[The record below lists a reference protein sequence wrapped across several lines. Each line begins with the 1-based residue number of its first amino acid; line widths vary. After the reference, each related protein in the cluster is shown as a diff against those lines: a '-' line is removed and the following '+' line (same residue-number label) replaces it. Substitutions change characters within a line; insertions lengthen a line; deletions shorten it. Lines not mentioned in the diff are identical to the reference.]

1 MNCLSAMIRL
11 TRFIRVLFHFM
22 SKSNEEYLQSLV
34 KVLPNKP
41 GVYQYFDKEGTII
54 YVGKAKDLRKRV
66 SSYFVKSH
74 DSAKTRILVRRIADI
89 KHIVVETETDALLLE
104 NNLIKKYQPR
114 YNVMLKDDKS
124 YPWIVVKREPFP
136 RVFYTRNVIKDGS
149 KYYGPFTS
157 VTLVKTIIELFKQ
170 IYQLRTCKLYLS
182 NENITAGKFKVCLE
196 YHIGNCLGP
205 CVGEQSEDDYNE
217 GIDHIHHI
225 LKGNIGSVIQILK
238 NRMNQYSEDYEFEK
252 AQRIKERLLM
262 LENYQSKSMVV
273 NATISDVDVYSI
285 ADDEN
290 FAYINFLKVVNGAII
305 QVHTIEM
312 KKKLNETKEELLPL
326 GIVAIREKFFSVSK
340 EVIVPFHIDYQIDN
354 VKFIVP
360 VRGDKKKL
368 LELSEKNVKFYRL
381 EKLKHIENVDPQ
393 KHTKRILNTLK
404 TDLRLQELPVHIECF
419 DNSNIQG
426 SNPVA
431 ACVVFK
437 NAKPASKEYRHFNI
451 KTVEGPDDFASM
463 EEVIYRRYKRMLEEE
478 KDLPQL
484 IIIDGGKGQ
493 LSSAVKS
500 LDKLNLRGRIAIIG
514 IAKKLE
520 EIYFPGDSVPLYLD
534 KNSESL
540 KVIQYARNE
549 AHRFGITFHRNQRSK
564 NFITSDLD
572 QIKGI
577 GEKTKEILFAEFG
590 TLKKI
595 KEAGLDKLSEKIG
608 ASKAKIIVNHFSSKK

>member
-1 MNCLSAMIRL
+1 
-11 TRFIRVLFHFM
+11 M
-22 SKSNEEYLQSLV
+22 SKSIETYLQSLV

-41 GVYQYFDKEGTII
+41 GVYQYYDKDGVII

-66 SSYFVKSH
+66 SSYFVKNQ
-74 DSAKTRILVRRIADI
+74 DSAKTRILVRRIVDI

-124 YPWIVVKREPFP
+124 YPWIVVKKEAFP

-157 VTLVKTIIELFKQ
+157 VTLVRTIIDLFKQ
-170 IYQLRTCKLYLS
+170 IYLLRTCKLNLS
-182 NENITAGKFKVCLE
+182 RDNIAKGKFKVCLE

-205 CVGEQSEDDYNE
+205 CVGEQSEEDYNE
-217 GIDHIHHI
+217 GIEHIHHI

-238 NRMNQYSEDYEFEK
+238 ERMNNYAEDFEFEK
-252 AQRIKERLLM
+252 AQNVKERLSL
-262 LENYQSKSMVV
+262 LENYQSKSTVV

-285 ADDEN
+285 VDDEN

-305 QVHTIEM
+305 QVHTIEI
-312 KKKLNETKEELLPL
+312 KKKLNEIKEELLPL
-326 GIVAIREKFFSVSK
+326 GIVSIREKFFSVSK
-340 EVIVPFHIDYQIDN
+340 EIIVPFHIDYQIDN
-354 VKFIVP
+354 VKFLVP
-360 VRGDKKKL
+360 IRGDKKKL

-426 SNPVA
+426 SYPVA
-431 ACVVFK
+431 ACVVFR
-437 NAKPASKEYRHFNI
+437 NAKPAAKEYRHFNI
-451 KTVEGPDDFASM
+451 KTVDGPDDFASM
-463 EEVIYRRYKRMLEEE
+463 EEVIYRRYKRMLDEK

-484 IIIDGGKGQ
+484 IVIDGGKGQ

-500 LDKLNLRGRIAIIG
+500 LDELGLRGKIGIIG

-520 EIYFPGDSVPLYLD
+520 EIYFPGDSIPIYLD

-540 KVIQYARNE
+540 KVIQHARNE
-549 AHRFGITFHRNQRSK
+549 AHRFGITFHRNKRSK
-564 NFITSDLD
+564 DFITSDLD

-577 GEKTKEILFAEFG
+577 GEKTREILFSEFG
-590 TLKKI
+590 SIKKM
-595 KEAGLDKLSEKIG
+595 KEADFKKLEQKIG
-608 ASKAKIIVNHFSSKK
+608 TSKAGIIVNFFKAKKG